1 MKRTNKRWLLA
12 PLLLLLSILL
22 VISLAGCSD
31 AGSKTVYSK
40 EELQENVTR
49 GATDGDFVWELL
61 DEWEFPR
68 FTKRKVNQA
77 ESIFRRNYYIPI
89 PDTKKLATKTAEH
102 FLALYYDNIDLTCE
116 DAVTD
121 AILYSYV
128 NAIGDVYSF
137 YRTEQEY
144 ESYTSGLSGSF
155 VGIGVSVTYNA
166 TTGEI
171 TVAEVME
178 GGGAEEVGMLAGDI
192 IVAVDNAR
200 IDEMTYENAVSAIR
214 GESGTSVKVTVRR
227 GDTELE
233 LNIVRRAIVE
243 KSVKYSLTDGIGYIR
258 ISAFNR
264 NTDEQFAEAVDYMTE
279 NNARC
284 VVYDLRGNGGGY
296 LSSVVN
302 ALSYIAPKGTTISTF
317 SNDYGDDAVATG
329 DHTFLIPSV
338 VLCNGGT
345 ASAGELFTSDI
356 RDFGEMGL
364 MKSAVVGEN
373 TFGKGIM
380 QSTFSLYDGSAITL
394 TVAYYTSPL
403 GENYHG
409 KGIQLKDELTVL
421 PLGDGDNQLAFAY
434 ETAQGLLN

>member
-12 PLLLLLSILL
+12 PFLLLLSILL

-144 ESYTSGLSGSF
+144 EIYTSGLSGRF
-155 VGIGVSVTYNA
+155 VGIGVSVT
-166 TTGEI
+166 
-171 TVAEVME
+171 
-178 GGGAEEVGMLAGDI
+178 
-192 IVAVDNAR
+192 
-200 IDEMTYENAVSAIR
+200 
-214 GESGTSVKVTVRR
+214 
-227 GDTELE
+227 
-233 LNIVRRAIVE
+233 
-243 KSVKYSLTDGIGYIR
+243 
-258 ISAFNR
+258 
-264 NTDEQFAEAVDYMTE
+264 
-279 NNARC
+279 
-284 VVYDLRGNGGGY
+284 
-296 LSSVVN
+296 
-302 ALSYIAPKGTTISTF
+302 
-317 SNDYGDDAVATG
+317 
-329 DHTFLIPSV
+329 
-338 VLCNGGT
+338 
-345 ASAGELFTSDI
+345 
-356 RDFGEMGL
+356 
-364 MKSAVVGEN
+364 
-373 TFGKGIM
+373 
-380 QSTFSLYDGSAITL
+380 
-394 TVAYYTSPL
+394 
-403 GENYHG
+403 
-409 KGIQLKDELTVL
+409 
-421 PLGDGDNQLAFAY
+421 
-434 ETAQGLLN
+434 